1 VSEPDPGGRPG
12 LPAEISNSLA
22 LVWKRYAGRR
32 PTDVET
38 VVNGTKVACVL
49 RDSVKGFDHALT
61 PGQVDDDGEPLPVR
75 TISGYKQE
83 AIEAVAKATR
93 QRVVAFVSNHDADS
107 DVAKEVFILERPP
120 RRRSS
125 IFLDHRQE
133 DRRPATRGE

>member
-1 VSEPDPGGRPG
+1 VSDTDPGGRPG

-22 LVWKRYAGRR
+22 MVWKRYAGRR

-61 PGQVDDDGEPLPVR
+61 PGQVGDDGEPLPVR

-93 QRVVAFVSNHDADS
+93 QRVVAFVSNHDAES
-107 DVAKEVFILERPP
+107 DVAKEVFILDRPP
-120 RRRSS
+120 RRRPS
-125 IFLDHRQE
+125 IFVDHRHE